1 MIKENLIK
9 NKTKFVPVDSE
20 HFSIWYALKD
30 IKKFKI
36 DKIFLTA
43 SGGPLLNMSIKKLEK
58 VKLSA

>member
-1 MIKENLIK
+1 M
-9 NKTKFVPVDSE
+9 PVDSE

-58 VKLSA
+58 VKIKDVLNHPNWKMGKK